1 MHWIVV
7 VIFVVLI
14 ILIVMCAWKKWFNRS
29 EGFCGLAAGSVS
41 NVGMLAPDNYM
52 LAQAPDM
59 AVPTVNF
66 ADLVSESKS
75 YQGDNSVYAQLDDGD
90 AMVDRIKELD
100 ARQLLPRNAAVTPYN
115 IDVAQPANF
124 AFMAAPQIQL
134 KPKFASS
141 DLATVIRG
149 DVPITQD
156 PHACIIYNS
165 QYGVDEWRSGL
176 FTPYYTAMYNDY
188 TGNGYKNM
196 VSACAGA
203 GVATGYGGAAGDL
216 IMS

>member
-1 MHWIVV
+1 MNWIVV
-7 VIFVVLI
+7 LVIILI
-14 ILIVMCAWKKWFNRS
+14 ILLVICAWKKWFNRS
-29 EGFCGLAAGSVS
+29 EKFSGLAAGSNS

-52 LAQAPDM
+52 LSQAPDM

-75 YQGDNSVYAQLDDGD
+75 IEPDYSHYEQLSDGD
-90 AMVDRIKELD
+90 ALVDRIKQLD

-115 IDVAQPANF
+115 IDVAQPSNF
-124 AFMAAPQIQL
+124 SFMAAPQIQL

-176 FTPYYTAMYNDY
+176 FTPYFTAMYNDY

-216 IMS
+216 IMN